1 MLPEDQGAGL
11 NALHDQGTQQQ
22 SGGGVAG
29 DAQGQQGDDGAA
41 HGGVVGRFRGHHAV
55 DDAGAELLGVLGLV
69 LGDGIGQHVGRSGAD
84 TGQDAQTDADQGA
97 ADAVGYLREELLQ
110 AEPKALDVKVGDD
123 GGLLAG
129 RGLVAILRRQQDL
142 RDGEHAHQHGEDV
155 EAAVQGVGAEGIA
168 AHRVDGSQA
177 HCGQHQTD
185 DAGDQALDQVLLGQ
199 GDDQCQGEDGDGE
212 ILPGAELD
220 GDVGQGGRD
229 THQGQQAEDGAHKG
243 EHDAH
248 AQGLARLTLPGQGGA
263 VQTGGHRGRGAGDVQ
278 QDGGDQAAGD
288 AADVQGHQGG
298 LALGGRHAIGHGQ
311 EHGDGHGGGQS
322 GDTAEQDANQGAHK
336 DPHHSRGVEQ
346 DGGNALH
353 DHKSKNLLL
362 SPECPW
368 EASD

>member
-1 MLPEDQGAGL
+1 MLPEDQGTGL
-11 NALHDQGTQQQ
+11 NALHDQRTQQQ
-22 SGGGVAG
+22 GGGGVAG

-41 HGGVVGRFRGHHAV
+41 DGGVVGRFRGDHAV

-69 LGDGIGQHVGRSGAD
+69 FGNGIGQHVGRAGAD
-84 TGQDAQTDADQGA
+84 TGQNAQTDADEGA
-97 ADAVGYLREELLQ
+97 ADAVGDLREELLQ
-110 AEPKALDVKVGDD
+110 RKAKALDVEVGDD

-129 RGLVAILRRQQDL
+129 RLVAVLRRQQDL

-177 HCGQHQTD
+177 YCSQHQTD
-185 DAGDQALDQVLLGQ
+185 DAGDQALDQVLLRQ
-199 GDDQCQGEDGDGE
+199 GDDQCQGENSDGE
-212 ILPGAELD
+212 ILPGAKLD
-220 GDVGQGGRD
+220 GDIGQGGRD

-248 AQGLARLTLPGQGGA
+248 AQGLARLTLPGQRGA
-263 VQTGGHRGRGAGDVQ
+263 VQTGGHRGRGAWDVQ
-278 QDGGDQAAGD
+278 QNGRDETAGD
-288 AADVQGHQGG
+288 AADVQGHQSG
-298 LALGGRHAIGHGQ
+298 LPLGGRHTIGHGQ
-311 EHGDGHGGGQS
+311 EHGDGHGGRQS
-322 GDTAEQDANQGAHK
+322 GDTAEQDTHQGAHK
-336 DPHHSRGVEQ
+336 DPQDGSRVEQ

-362 SPECPW
+362 SPGCPW